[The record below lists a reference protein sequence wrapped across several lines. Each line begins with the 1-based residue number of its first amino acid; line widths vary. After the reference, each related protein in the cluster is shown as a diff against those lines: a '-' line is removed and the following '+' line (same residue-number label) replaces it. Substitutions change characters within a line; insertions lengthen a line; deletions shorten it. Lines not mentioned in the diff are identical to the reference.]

1 MHVLF
6 GFAKESHL
14 LGDVMNNAALQPNAH
29 SLQLTATGTIRQ
41 THITDLG
48 DDGYLR
54 SMTVE
59 FAHENHVRDSVG
71 RYRPLGNRTTIRQTV
86 PLSPLNGT
94 PLVCGR
100 RVQITYDLT
109 IGTDGRTPKIAIT
122 GLRPVA

>member
-14 LGDVMNNAALQPNAH
+14 LGDVMNNAALQPNTH

-54 SMTVE
+54 SVTVE

-71 RYRPLGNRTTIRQTV
+71 RYRPLGNRTTIRQRV
-86 PLSPLNGT
+86 PLSPLNDA
-94 PLVCGR
+94 PACGQS
-100 RVQITYDLT
+100 VQVDYDLT
-109 IGTDGRTPKIAIT
+109 IGTDCRMPKIAIT
-122 GLRPVA
+122 SLRPVI